1 MEKYGVEDLEKQQK
15 AELEDV
21 KKRIDGAIV
30 KAASKMTN
38 AELQKQAEELALL
51 SKRKRDLEDALRKQ

>member
-1 MEKYGVEDLEKQQK
+1 
-15 AELEDV
+15 
-21 KKRIDGAIV
+21 
-30 KAASKMTN
+30 MTN